1 MIEELPEP
9 LDGERAD
16 RVVAM
21 LTGVSRSVAVRAI
34 EADLVWVDDVV
45 VAKPSQRLR
54 TGEQIRIDDSILD
67 PDPAPAG
74 DPAVDVSVMFSDDHV
89 IVLDKAP
96 GTVVHPG
103 AGNQSGTIVNGVLA
117 LFPEV
122 ASVGHWDR
130 PGIVHRLDKGT
141 SGVFVVARSDQAYES
156 LGDQLQDRTVERR
169 YLTLGW
175 GQPES
180 DRGVVEAPMGRA
192 IRDPTRM
199 VVKQDGKPA
208 RTSYQVLARWDDP
221 KVALFE
227 CKLDT
232 GRTHQI
238 RVHLEAINHPVVG
251 DGRYGGGRESLGID
265 RPALHA
271 ADLGF
276 THPVSGEAMS
286 FHSPMPSDFSAL
298 IDRLGHPIEGD
309 LRQ

>member
-1 MIEELPEP
+1 
-9 LDGERAD
+9 
-16 RVVAM
+16 
-21 LTGVSRSVAVRAI
+21 
-34 EADLVWVDDVV
+34 
-45 VAKPSQRLR
+45 
-54 TGEQIRIDDSILD
+54 
-67 PDPAPAG
+67 
-74 DPAVDVSVMFSDDHV
+74 
-89 IVLDKAP
+89 
-96 GTVVHPG
+96 
-103 AGNQSGTIVNGVLA
+103 
-117 LFPEV
+117 
-122 ASVGHWDR
+122 
-130 PGIVHRLDKGT
+130 
-141 SGVFVVARSDQAYES
+141 
-156 LGDQLQDRTVERR
+156 
-169 YLTLGW
+169 
-175 GQPES
+175 
-180 DRGVVEAPMGRA
+180 MGRA